1 MADIDLL
8 RIGGLNMLQTQG
20 ILRMDGEAFAVT
32 LEDPWDNNIPEISCI
47 PAATYI
53 CRRVQSPHFG
63 ETFEICDVPN
73 RTHILFHKGNNATD
87 TRGCVLVAEKF
98 VGHSIA
104 ESANGYNE
112 FMSKLVGRDSFTLSV
127 IDVNKYL
134 PI

>member
-1 MADIDLL
+1 MCGRYTLQATPEELAKQFHAEIDDASLLKPRYNIAPSQDVAVVRLKPDTTKRELVRLHWGLIPSWAKDPMAQ
-8 RIGGLNMLQTQG
+8 RT
-20 ILRMDGEAFAVT
+20 
-32 LEDPWDNNIPEISCI
+32 C
-47 PAATYI
+47 
-53 CRRVQSPHFG
+53 
-63 ETFEICDVPN
+63 ET
-73 RTHILFHKGNNATD
+73 